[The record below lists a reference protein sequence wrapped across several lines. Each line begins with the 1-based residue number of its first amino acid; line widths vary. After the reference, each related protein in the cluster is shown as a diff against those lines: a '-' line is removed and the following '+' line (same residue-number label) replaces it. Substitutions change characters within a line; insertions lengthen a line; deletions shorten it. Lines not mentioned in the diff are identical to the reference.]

1 LRFIGHKGGEKIQ
14 KITNNIFI
22 AILLLCLTVLFGV
35 STVSAETIYVNDSS
49 GNDDWSGADWTT
61 AKKTIGNATGT
72 VQANG
77 IVQIANGEYKD
88 TKNVNLTLDRNM
100 TIVGESQ
107 NSTIINGTDS
117 SWMFNIIDGVN
128 VTFFNLTFTN
138 GVNVYPYGGAV
149 TNQGTLTVNSCI
161 FTKNS
166 AQLGGALKSSGDLTV
181 LNCTFTENKGSNG
194 GAIQISSGICTVT
207 GCNFIN
213 NSAPLGSVIY
223 NWGTLTANW
232 NRFYNNSGTNVIRL
246 GFYGSASAEN
256 NWWGSNNPNWGNLIY
271 GFTPP
276 TNWVILSVNATPT
289 TITNGETSTI
299 TADFNHVN
307 GGGDLTGGHIPDGP
321 ITLEI
326 LWGSLNTSG
335 QHLITLNTVN
345 GSIDPVT
352 FYANEGAINPLFN
365 PVRVCAT
372 ADGYTTSDSESAYI
386 YINPVV
392 NLTINKTAPGTIIAG
407 TPITYTVTIHNEGLD
422 DATDVLFTD
431 TFITG
436 DNAFNTGTLQYRW
449 KSNDGD
455 WSAWSDWTDPNT
467 PLSLDLGTILTGKN
481 ATIQI
486 NGTIN
491 ASTTWG
497 TLINNTA
504 TTNTT
509 TTPGDKTANIE
520 TTVHTQADIDISK
533 KAPATVI
540 AGERISYTITVTNN
554 GPSDAQNIEI
564 LDVIPAILEGVTHD
578 SFNLGTLAAGESR
591 NITINGTVPSNII
604 KDTII
609 QNNASG
615 TSSTPGT
622 VTPSQT
628 VTTIVDTI
636 FEVVLTKIVDNLRPD
651 VGDIVTF
658 TVTAHNNGP
667 SDALNIQIQDIMPSD
682 FTDILITPSKG
693 TYDAGTGIWTLN
705 LISSETA
712 TLNLTGKVSSTMA
725 GKNTTNIATLMG
737 TTEQTNAT
745 IYVPKADLYIQI
757 TSDKNN
763 PQVGETFTLTY
774 KLGNN
779 GPDDA
784 TNVSIT
790 IPLPDSFVILKI
802 EGDGDWIINGNIIIW
817 TLGNVTVGDPYLYIS
832 GRTTSPGTYQF
843 NASIASET
851 FSINSRG
858 VISLSLNALPQV
870 NAATSNTV
878 GMQNTGM
885 SLVKIVFT
893 LLMVF
898 CGFIGIR
905 KKQ

>member
-14 KITNNIFI
+14 KITNNILI
-22 AILLLCLTVLFGV
+22 AILILCLTVLFGV
-35 STVSAETIYVNDSS
+35 STVSAETVYVNGSS
-49 GNDDWSGADWTT
+49 GNDDLSGVDWTT

-88 TKNVNLTLDRNM
+88 TKNVNITLDRNM

-117 SWMFNIIDGVN
+117 SWMFNIVDGVN
-128 VTFFNLTFTN
+128 VTFCNLTFTH
-138 GVNVYPYGGAV
+138 GINVYPYGGAV
-149 TNQGTLTVNSCI
+149 TNYGTLTVNSCI

-166 AQLGGALKSSGDLTV
+166 AQIGGALKSSGNLTV
-181 LNCTFTENKGSNG
+181 LNCTFTDNNGSNG
-194 GAIQISSGICTVT
+194 GAIQISSGICTVN

-326 LWGSLNTSG
+326 LWGSLNNSG

-365 PVRVCAT
+365 PVRVNAT

-386 YINPVV
+386 YINPVA
-392 NLTINKTAPGTIIAG
+392 NLTISKIGPTVATAG
-407 TPITYTVTIHNEGLD
+407 TTITYTITIINKGIDPAE
-422 DATDVLFTD
+422 DVSLSD
-431 TFITG
+431 TIT
-436 DNAFNTGTLQYRW
+436 NTNIFNIGTLQYRY
-449 KSNDGD
+449 KTNDDD
-455 WSAWSDWTDPNT
+455 WSSWTSFTN
-467 PLSLDLGTILTGKN
+467 PLNLNLGTIINNKN
-481 ATIQI
+481 ATIEI
-486 NGTIN
+486 RGTIN

-533 KAPATVI
+533 SGPATVI
-540 AGERISYTITVTNN
+540 AGEQITYTIVVTNN
-554 GPSDAQNIEI
+554 GPSDAQNVEI
-564 LDVIPAILEGVTHD
+564 LDVIPTILEEVTHD
-578 SFNLGTLAAGESR
+578 SFSLGTLAAGESKTII
-591 NITINGTVPSNII
+591 ITGTVPSNTT

-609 QNNASG
+609 QNNAPG
-615 TSSTPGT
+615 SSTTPGT

-628 VTTIVDTI
+628 VTTIVDTMS
-636 FEVVLTKIVDNLRPD
+636 EVALTKVVDNNRPD
-651 VGDIVTF
+651 VGDTVTF

-682 FTDILITPSKG
+682 FTDVVITPSKG
-693 TYDAGTGIWTLN
+693 TYDEGTGIWTLN
-705 LISSETA
+705 LANGETA
-712 TLNLTGKVSSTMA
+712 TLTLTGEVTNTMA
-725 GKNTTNIATLMG
+725 GKNTTNTATLMG
-737 TTEQTNAT
+737 TTNTTNAT
-745 IYVPKADLYIQI
+745 IYVPKANLYITI
-757 TSDKNN
+757 TSDKNQ
-763 PQVGETFTLTY
+763 PSVGEKFTLTY
-774 KLGNN
+774 KLGNK

-784 TNVSIT
+784 LNVTIT
-790 IPLPDSFVILKI
+790 IPIPDGFVISKI
-802 EGDGDWIINGNIIIW
+802 TGDGTWIINGNSVIW
-817 TLGNVTVGDPYLYIS
+817 TMKNVTVGDPYLYIT
-832 GRTTSPGTYQF
+832 GWTTKLGEYLF
-843 NASIASET
+843 GASILSDT
-851 FSINSRG
+851 FNINSIG
-858 VISLSLNALPQV
+858 VTSFSLNAVPQV
-870 NAATSNTV
+870 NAATTTINTIK
-878 GMQNTGM
+878 MQNTGTP
-885 SLVKIVFT
+885 LPGIV
-893 LLMVF
+893 LAILMVL
-898 CGFIGIR
+898 GGLISTR
-905 KKQ
+905 KNQ